1 MNRSQGKAVKIT
13 REIFQIGGSQLSR
26 PEDAAI
32 YLINFDGHAVRLK
45 KLGSFKKI
53 DVPVFISKNKA
64 TTEMSSRQEGKL

>member
-1 MNRSQGKAVKIT
+1 MDRNQGKAVKIT
-13 REIFQIGGSQLSR
+13 KKIFQIAGSQLTSF
-26 PEDAAI
+26 EDVAI